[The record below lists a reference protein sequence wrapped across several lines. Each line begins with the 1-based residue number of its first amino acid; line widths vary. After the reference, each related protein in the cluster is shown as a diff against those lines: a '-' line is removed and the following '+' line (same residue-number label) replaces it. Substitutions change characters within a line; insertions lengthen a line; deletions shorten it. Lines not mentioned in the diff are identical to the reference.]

1 MPNLTVVTVVFLPS
15 LYFTKEIHHHYE
27 KNNGGLN
34 GGNGGKNGG
43 MIIYSDGYHSFN
55 GGNGGINGGKKT
67 VENSGKPPL
76 PQLPPLIFRI
86 IFTVSKTKSK
96 HETKI
101 NPVETIKKGSPS
113 VDVQGKNPGNFL
125 SHSCDVAHV
134 QYMLVIFSKKRFG
147 KSRYFQ
153 WFFRNVSE
161 GQKGQLTG
169 CFGGNTVKIGA

>member
-113 VDVQGKNPGNFL
+113 VDVQGKNRRDFL
-125 SHSCDVAHV
+125 SLSWTSH
-134 QYMLVIFSKKRFG
+134 MRNIFSC
-147 KSRYFQ
+147 
-153 WFFRNVSE
+153 FFRKNVSV
-161 GQKGQLTG
+161 KTAISNSF
-169 CFGGNTVKIGA
+169 FGTFRTVKKDSLQAVSVETP